1 MASFTITFEDTEDG
15 GIKSTIEI
23 KGFKN
28 SSSKTLAENTCVQN
42 IFFAVNNF
50 MVKDLGIKIPQIDA
64 ADANAQ
70 PQCEALS
77 NETKC
82 SGVATP
88 C

>member
-15 GIKSTIEI
+15 SIKSTIEI

-42 IFFAVNNF
+42 MFFAINNF

-64 ADANAQ
+64 ADA
-70 PQCEALS
+70 
-77 NETKC
+77 T
-82 SGVATP
+82 
-88 C
+88 